1 MVSSSSDTANTLVPG
16 TGSCRS
22 LQRPSG
28 VCLSAD
34 SDSFSA
40 RRGVLSRSW
49 LTKIGDDQSHALPHD
64 LRERVRP
71 RLGVQRPARGS
82 TTPHVHPNS
91 VMVTLSDFQ
100 RRLRTDEGVR
110 EVDTPQT
117 ARCGCLPSG
126 TRARTSVGPRRT
138 PSSSNSKET
147 QRVSSTAVSWGRAP
161 EPAPRHPR

>member
-1 MVSSSSDTANTLVPG
+1 MVSSSSDTVNTLVPG

-49 LTKIGDDQSHALPHD
+49 LTTIGDDQSHALPHD

-82 TTPHVHPNS
+82 TAPHVHPNS

-110 EVDTPQT
+110 EVAIHANRAMWLPAQRHAGANIGWT
-117 ARCGCLPSG
+117 ATHTIFIKLKGDAAGVVDRGALGPS
-126 TRARTSVGPRRT
+126 T
-138 PSSSNSKET
+138 
-147 QRVSSTAVSWGRAP
+147 
-161 EPAPRHPR
+161 